1 MFTERLRFAG
11 LALAMTAIGCTA
23 ALSVEM
29 EENNWNESSS
39 GTSESKEEGATD
51 PPEEKDPAPPE
62 WAILFADPALAEAVL
77 EGHDADRD
85 GWLSEGEALAVE
97 ELIAPG
103 SGISDLSGLERCHNL
118 WKIDLRDNDIR
129 DATILR
135 ELPRLHWLDLRGNK
149 NLETFDVTGCSQ
161 YFDHCEF
168 EVTDSL
174 RYYTFRQQA
183 GVTTA
188 SDPYCLHSVH
198 LLDPRGST
206 DWSLHGRWHAVRE
219 HTLGDGI
226 PIVFSGIGYLDVDIA
241 DGSFGRLM
249 EDAMG
254 LFFESYGTIAA
265 YLDWFDVYYVDW
277 ILPDRN
283 SGCVT
288 WEEYVANGHDM
299 IGIPSRDRLVEDQ
312 EELMRYCYESLTGKP
327 SEGYFPELF
336 VSVDCNPLA
345 AGVYRAPRFLAE
357 PDQVHFT
364 DYRAHQ
370 FRFRYS
376 TCAAASTGLEAT
388 TDETMYGCL
397 NSTYGLEELMMS
409 PEGWGGYDFQEA
421 FLWFC
426 WLTD

>member
-1 MFTERLRFAG
+1 MRKSLITTL
-11 LALAMTAIGCTA
+11 A
-23 ALSVEM
+23 ALLLAGIVSSCSKDVTIVFVEP
-29 EENNWNESSS
+29 E
-39 GTSESKEEGATD
+39 KEEEEVKAEPEGENGTPREEPLEEGETVNPNDENARPIEGAVRFTD
-51 PPEEKDPAPPE
+51 Q
-62 WAILFADPALAEAVL
+62 ALEAAVL
-77 EGHDADRD
+77 ERWDLD
-85 GWLSEGEALAVE
+85 GNGALTEEEALAVE
-97 ELIAPG
+97 TLEAVGL
-103 SGISDLSGLERCHNL
+103 GISDITGLERCPNIRKL
-118 WKIDLRDNDIR
+118 DLRDNDIR
-129 DATILR
+129 DASLLR
-135 ELPRLHWLDLRGNK
+135 ELNLLHWLDLRGNK

-168 EVTDSL
+168 ELTDSL

-183 GVTTA
+183 GVTTT
-188 SDPYCLHSVH
+188 SDPCCLHSVH
-198 LLDPRGST
+198 LLDSREST
-206 DWSLHGRWHAVRE
+206 DRSLHGRWHAVRE
-219 HTLGDGI
+219 HTRGEGI

-254 LFFESYGTIAA
+254 LFFEGYGTIAA

-299 IGIPSRDRLVEDQ
+299 IGIHSRDRLVEDQ
-312 EELMRYCYESLTGKP
+312 EELMRYCYESLPGRP
-327 SEGYFPELF
+327 AEGYFPELF

-376 TCAAASTGLEAT
+376 TCAAASTGLEET
-388 TDETMYGCL
+388 TDETMYGCQ

-409 PEGWGGYDFQEA
+409 PEMP
-421 FLWFC
+421 C
-426 WLTD
+426 N

>member
-11 LALAMTAIGCTA
+11 LVLAMTAVGCTA

-29 EENNWNESSS
+29 EESNMNESSS
-39 GTSESKEEGATD
+39 GTPEPQEEGATD

-103 SGISDLSGLERCHNL
+103 SGIRDLFGLERCPNL

-129 DATILR
+129 DATLLR
-135 ELPRLHWLDLRGNK
+135 EFPRLHWLDLRGNK

-168 EVTDSL
+168 ELTGSL

-188 SDPYCLHSVH
+188 SDPYCLHSAH
-198 LLDPRGST
+198 LMDPRGST
-206 DWSLHGRWHAVRE
+206 DWTHHGRWHAVRE
-219 HTLGDGI
+219 HTRGDGI

-249 EDAMG
+249 EDAIG
-254 LFFESYGTIAA
+254 LFFEGYGTIAS

-288 WEEYVANGHDM
+288 WEEYIANGYDM
-299 IGIPSRDRLVEDQ
+299 RGIPSRDRLVEDQ

-364 DYRAHQ
+364 DYRARQ

-388 TDETMYGCL
+388 TDETMYGCQ

-426 WLTD
+426 YLVD